1 MKTKTVLF
9 FTILIICLFGSNPLY
24 ADETLSRVKEITE
37 QITPMVVEWRRDFHA
52 HPELSNREKRTS
64 RVVAERLREIGVDEV
79 YTGIAHYG
87 VVALIKGEHPG
98 PAVGL
103 RADMDALP
111 LTEKTGLPFA
121 SKNQGVMH
129 ACGHDGHTAIL
140 LGTAKVLSQMRDQIH
155 GTVKLIFQPAEEG
168 PPAGEEGGA
177 RLMVREGALKDPDV
191 SAIFGLHVF
200 PNLET
205 GKIGY
210 RAGGVFA
217 SVDRFRVEI
226 SGKGVHA
233 AYPWD
238 GIDPIVTS
246 ANIVLG
252 LQTIASRI
260 VDTRQPVVVTVGLI
274 NGGQR
279 WNIIPDVVILE
290 GTVRTHSREIREQS
304 KEAFER
310 IVTNTAKAHGANT
323 EITYESMAPVVW
335 NDPDLTKRI
344 LSTLHRAV
352 GEENVVEFEPTMGGE
367 DFAYFSQE
375 VPGSY
380 IILGIRNES
389 IGAISALHSPN
400 FLLDEAALAVGVRTM
415 SLLALDYLKEN

>member
-1 MKTKTVLF
+1 MKTKTRLF
-9 FTILIICLFGSNPLY
+9 LSLLIICLFGSNPLY

-37 QITPMVVEWRRDFHA
+37 QIRSTVVEWRRDFHA

-79 YTGIAHYG
+79 DTGIAHYS
-87 VVALIKGEHPG
+87 VIALIKGEHPG
-98 PAVGL
+98 PVVAL

-111 LTEKTGLPFA
+111 ITEQTGLPFA

-177 RLMVREGALKDPDV
+177 RLMVREGVLKDPDV
-191 SAIFGLHVF
+191 SAIFGLHLF
-200 PNLET
+200 PLLET

-217 SVDRFRVEI
+217 SVDRFKVEI

-310 IVTNTAKAHGANT
+310 IVTNTAKAHGANAK
-323 EITYESMAPVVW
+323 ITYESMAPVVW

-344 LSTLHRAV
+344 LPTLRRAV
-352 GEENVVEFEPTMGGE
+352 GGENVVEFDPTMGGE
-367 DFAYFSQE
+367 DFAYFSQQ
-375 VPGSY
+375 VPSCY
-380 IILGIRNES
+380 YRIGIKNEARGITS
-389 IGAISALHSPN
+389 GVHTSTFNIDENALETGMGLMAWIVVNELES
-400 FLLDEAALAVGVRTM
+400 
-415 SLLALDYLKEN
+415 